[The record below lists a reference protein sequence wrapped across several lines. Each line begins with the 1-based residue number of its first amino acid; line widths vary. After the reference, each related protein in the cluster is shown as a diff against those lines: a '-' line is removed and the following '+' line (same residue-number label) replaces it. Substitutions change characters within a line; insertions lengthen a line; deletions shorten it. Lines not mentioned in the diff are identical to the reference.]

1 MAERSKQRKV
11 DAENR
16 QFNKEWT
23 DKWLFVLP
31 VGGMKPMCLI
41 CNATADLAF
50 LVDMMEHMNVLNLKL
65 QGRGK
70 PVTELWP
77 CVKAFIMKL
86 DVFKEDV
93 LTGGDHHFQ
102 TLKHFISE
110 WEDFDPAT
118 LQSYADFISQIAN
131 EFQKRFSQFQ
141 GITAVIDLVNKPLAA
156 DPQGAWKQQ
165 VAQVADLSI
174 GCIQLQPCDLHAL
187 EKETVS
193 VEFWIQEDICEKYPD
208 LTKFARKVLTC
219 FGSTYVCEAVF
230 SNLQHIK
237 SKNRSTLTQEHTNN
251 LMRIASSTFKPNFDD
266 IVQNINAFH
275 SSH

>member
-1 MAERSKQRKV
+1 M
-11 DAENR
+11 
-16 QFNKEWT
+16 
-23 DKWLFVLP
+23 
-31 VGGMKPMCLI
+31 
-41 CNATADLAF
+41 ADLAF
-50 LVDMMEHMNVLNLKL
+50 LVDMMEHMNVVNLKL

-86 DVFKEDV
+86 DVLKED
-93 LTGGDHHFQ
+93 TGADHHFQ

-118 LQSYADFISQIAN
+118 LQSYADFISQTAN

-156 DPQGAWKQQ
+156 DPRGAWKQQ

-174 GCIQLQPCDLHAL
+174 GFIQLQLCDLLAQ
-187 EKETVS
+187 EKEAGS
-193 VEFWIQEDICEKYPD
+193 VDFWI
-208 LTKFARKVLTC
+208 
-219 FGSTYVCEAVF
+219 
-230 SNLQHIK
+230 NLQHIK

-266 IVQNINAFH
+266 IVQNINVFH